1 MLNKTKINNKIKLE
15 LKMSILNIFNKE
27 KAENSEQGQNK
38 VVNNKENILKFKEAI
53 KNVVN
58 NQKEVKK
65 ITRSPHTD
73 YHKVWPKQNEERENR
88 QWLFQAYTAY
98 YIVKHY
104 LWLEEYKEQREAYL
118 KKVVE
123 DARRALKGSYPSE
136 DKWLKEKFID
146 EVNSLVNKYVPVEQK
161 DPRLYVLIS
170 KDLDPVYGCVQGGHA
185 VAQWLL
191 EHNNGWRNNY
201 LIYLYADIDKW
212 GCKLN
217 GRDKCSYWR
226 EPDLDNK
233 LTAIAVESDGKMFK
247 NLKLVK

>member
-1 MLNKTKINNKIKLE
+1 MLNKTKKINNKIKLE

-38 VVNNKENILKFKEAI
+38 VVNNKENVLRFKENI
-53 KNVVN
+53 KKVVED
-58 NQKEVKK
+58 QKEVKK

-73 YHKVWPKQNEERENR
+73 YNKVWPKQNEERDNKE
-88 QWLFQAYTAY
+88 WLFQAYTAY

-104 LWLEEYKEQREAYL
+104 LWLDEYKEQREAYL
-118 KKVVE
+118 NKVIE
-123 DARRALKGSYPSE
+123 DAKRALKGSYPGA
-136 DKWLKEKFID
+136 DKWLKKRFIVV
-146 EVNSLVNKYVPVEQK
+146 VNDMVMEYMPDQN
-161 DPRLYVLIS
+161 DPRLYVLVS

-191 EHNNGWRNNY
+191 EHDSGWRNNY

-217 GRDKCSYWR
+217 GHDKCSYWK

>member
-15 LKMSILNIFNKE
+15 LKMSILNIFSKE

-73 YHKVWPKQNEERENR
+73 YSKVWPKQNEERENR

-136 DKWLKEKFID
+136 DKWVKEKFID
-146 EVNSLVNKYVPVEQK
+146 G
-161 DPRLYVLIS
+161 
-170 KDLDPVYGCVQGGHA
+170 VYDMVM
-185 VAQWLL
+185 
-191 EHNNGWRNNY
+191 EY
-201 LIYLYADIDKW
+201 MPK
-212 GCKLN
+212 
-217 GRDKCSYWR
+217 
-226 EPDLDNK
+226 
-233 LTAIAVESDGKMFK
+233 
-247 NLKLVK
+247 

>member
-1 MLNKTKINNKIKLE
+1 
-15 LKMSILNIFNKE
+15 MSILNIFNKE

-38 VVNNKENILKFKEAI
+38 VVNNKENILKFKEVI

-73 YHKVWPKQNEERENR
+73 YNKVWPKQNEERENR
-88 QWLFQAYTAY
+88 QWLFKAYTAY

-104 LWLEEYKEQREAYL
+104 LWLDEYKEQREAYL

-123 DARRALKGSYPSE
+123 DARRALKGPCLSVE
-136 DKWLKEKFID
+136 KWLKEKFID
-146 EVNSLVNKYVPVEQK
+146 EVDNLVKEYIPNEQSES
-161 DPRLYVLIS
+161 RLYVLIS

-191 EHNNGWRNNY
+191 EHNDGWRNNY
-201 LIYLYADIDKW
+201 LIYLYADIDKLKF
-212 GCKLN
+212 KLN
-217 GRDKCSYWR
+217 GNDKCSYWH

-247 NLKLVK
+247 NLNLVK

>member
-1 MLNKTKINNKIKLE
+1 
-15 LKMSILNIFNKE
+15 MSILNIFNSK
-27 KAENSEQGQNK
+27 KSQNSENNEEQTNII
-38 VVNNKENILKFKEAI
+38 NNKENVLRFKENI
-53 KNVVN
+53 KKVVED
-58 NQKEVKK
+58 QKEVKK

-73 YHKVWPKQNEERENR
+73 YNKVWSKQNEERENR
-88 QWLFQAYTAY
+88 QWLFKAYTAY

-104 LWLEEYKEQREAYL
+104 LWLDEYKEQREVYL

-123 DARRALKGSYPSE
+123 EAIRALKGSYPSE

-146 EVNSLVNKYVPVEQK
+146 GVNDMVMEYMPKQN
-161 DPRLYVLIS
+161 DPRLYVLVS

-191 EHNNGWRNNY
+191 EHDSGWRNNY

-217 GRDKCSYWR
+217 GCDKCSYWR
-226 EPDLDNK
+226 EPDLGNK
-233 LTAIAVESDGKMFK
+233 LTAIAVESDGKIFK

>member
-1 MLNKTKINNKIKLE
+1 
-15 LKMSILNIFNKE
+15 MSILNIFNGK
-27 KAENSEQGQNK
+27 KSQNSENNEEQTNII
-38 VVNNKENILKFKEAI
+38 NNKENVLRFKENI
-53 KNVVN
+53 KKVVED
-58 NQKEVKK
+58 QKEVKK

-73 YHKVWPKQNEERENR
+73 YSKVWPKQNEERENR
-88 QWLFQAYTAY
+88 QWLFKAYTAY

-104 LWLEEYKEQREAYL
+104 LWLDEYKEQREAYL

-123 DARRALKGSYPSE
+123 DASRALKGSYPSE

-146 EVNSLVNKYVPVEQK
+146 GVNDMVIEYMPKQN
-161 DPRLYVLIS
+161 DPRLYVLVS

-191 EHNNGWRNNY
+191 EHDSGWRNNY

-217 GRDKCSYWR
+217 EHDKCSYWR
-226 EPDLDNK
+226 EPDLGNK

>member
-1 MLNKTKINNKIKLE
+1 
-15 LKMSILNIFNKE
+15 MSILNIFNGK
-27 KAENSEQGQNK
+27 KSQNSENNEEQTNII
-38 VVNNKENILKFKEAI
+38 NNKENVLRFKENI
-53 KNVVN
+53 KKVVED
-58 NQKEVKK
+58 QKEVKK
-65 ITRSPHTD
+65 ITRSPHTA
-73 YHKVWPKQNEERENR
+73 YTKVWHKQNEERENR
-88 QWLFQAYTAY
+88 QWLFKAYTAY

-104 LWLEEYKEQREAYL
+104 LWLDENNEQREAYL

-123 DARRALKGSYPSE
+123 DARCALKGSYPSE

-146 EVNSLVNKYVPVEQK
+146 GVNDMVIEYMPKQN
-161 DPRLYVLIS
+161 DPRLYVLVS

-191 EHNNGWRNNY
+191 EHDSGWRNNY

-217 GRDKCSYWR
+217 GCDKCSYWR
-226 EPDLDNK
+226 EPDLGNK
-233 LTAIAVESDGKMFK
+233 LTAIAVESDGKIFK